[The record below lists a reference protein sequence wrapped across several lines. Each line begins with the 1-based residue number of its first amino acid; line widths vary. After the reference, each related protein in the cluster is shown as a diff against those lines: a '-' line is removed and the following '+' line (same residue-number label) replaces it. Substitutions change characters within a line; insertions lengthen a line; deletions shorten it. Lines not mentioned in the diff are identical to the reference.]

1 MADHRS
7 ALEQPAVP
15 AVRIEGAANLSPER
29 WTHRLL
35 PEGANKFDAERDGWV
50 LESEAE
56 NGRETSPGMVI
67 WEVSEF
73 PPASEPSLE
82 QGRAAEEFVERCYAA
97 AQRHG
102 WNDYDTGVADGF
114 VRVDR
119 HHYRND
125 RFMLDPY
132 VLDPDRP
139 ETLMYYATPEGHQ
152 LAGFMFYARDR
163 SARGPQIGGPLTIWH
178 YHSWFRPQC
187 VAGGISVYWSVD
199 GKCAEGVPSHRSGE
213 MIHVWLLDHP
223 GGRFATPMFLPYP
236 ILAAGLEKR
245 RSARGF

>member
-1 MADHRS
+1 M
-7 ALEQPAVP
+7 LPA
-15 AVRIEGAANLSPER
+15 GAEKYDS
-29 WTHRLL
+29 
-35 PEGANKFDAERDGWV
+35 ERDRWV

-73 PPASEPSLE
+73 PSDAEASLA
-82 QGRAAEEFVERCYAA
+82 QQRASADLLERCYEAA
-97 AQRHG
+97 LRHG
-102 WNDYDTGVADGF
+102 WNDFDTGVADGF
-114 VRVDR
+114 ARVDR

-125 RFMLDPY
+125 RFMLDEY

-139 ETLMYYATPEGHQ
+139 ENLMYYATPEGQQ
-152 LAGFMFYARDR
+152 LAGFMFYARNR
-163 SARGPQIGGPLTIWH
+163 SARGPQIGGPLTVWH

-187 VAGGISVYWSVD
+187 VAGGISVNWSIG

-223 GGRFATPMFLPYP
+223 GGSFATPMFLPYP
-236 ILAAGLEKR
+236 ILAAALEKR